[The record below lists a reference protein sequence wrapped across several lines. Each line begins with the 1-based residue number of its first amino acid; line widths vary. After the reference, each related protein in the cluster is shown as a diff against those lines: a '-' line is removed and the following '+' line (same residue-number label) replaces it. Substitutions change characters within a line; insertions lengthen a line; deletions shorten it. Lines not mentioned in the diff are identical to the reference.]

1 MELHWNVLNN
11 GIYSIESNRQLHFDN
26 LSNPTKLRFS
36 NASRTSDISSNSI
49 TFEDLSSPY
58 IGKENYETQVCL
70 IVLSISWKV

>member
-11 GIYSIESNRQLHFDN
+11 RIYIIESNRQLHFDN

-36 NASRTSDISSNSI
+36 NASRTSDISSNPI

-58 IGKENYETQVCL
+58 IGKENYETQVFVIIL
-70 IVLSISWKV
+70 NISWKI